1 MPEQYLRLN
10 QGDPLPKLDGLSPFK
25 AVIIVEAD
33 ADADWQSNVCRW
45 IVDAGCRFAMT
56 WGQDCELWHDSID
69 TANLEQ
75 FDYGDI
81 PEDDFIMTTW
91 HQNEPL
97 EEAIWF
103 AKWSALHP
111 TLDVS
116 NVLFLHIG
124 TADREE
130 EILSLFASA

>member
-1 MPEQYLRLN
+1 MPERYLRIN
-10 QGDPLPKLDGLSPFK
+10 QGDPLPELSDLSPFK
-25 AVIIVEAD
+25 AVIIVETD
-33 ADADWQSNVCRW
+33 TGTEWQSTVCRW
-45 IVDAGCRFAMT
+45 IADAGCRFAVT
-56 WGQDCELWHDSID
+56 WGRDCALWHDSVD

-91 HQNEPL
+91 HENEPL

-103 AKWSALHP
+103 AKWNALHP
-111 TLDVS
+111 TLDLR
-116 NVLFLHIG
+116 NVVFLHIG

-130 EILSLFASA
+130 EILSLFAAA

>member
-1 MPEQYLRLN
+1 MPKQYLRLN
-10 QGDPLPKLDGLSPFK
+10 QGDALPKLHDLSPFK
-25 AVIIVEAD
+25 AVIIIENATE
-33 ADADWQSNVCRW
+33 ADWQSAVSRW
-45 IVDAGCRFAMT
+45 IADAGCRFAVV
-56 WGQDCELWHDSID
+56 WGRDCASWHDCVD

-81 PEDDFIMTTW
+81 PENDFIMTTW
-91 HQNEPL
+91 HENEPL

-103 AKWSALHP
+103 AKWSAFHP
-111 TLDVS
+111 TLDLR

-130 EILSLFASA
+130 EFISLFAEA